1 MQESISATA
10 FTVQANQSW
19 QSTGITLD
27 GSVGVTIAYQK
38 GLWTADPQTNH
49 GEYYDANG
57 CPGYPI
63 NGDEFASY
71 PLHDGQLEGALVGR
85 VGESGTPFLISD
97 GPTPVPQGPKGTLQL
112 VINDD
117 LTGAHGNGLT
127 DNEGSVTVYIYP
139 TNTAPD
145 LSAPLVIDPPQTVPG
160 IPATNLLGPL
170 QYLLGTWTNQQLG
183 NSGKG
188 GPEAPFSYNVMP
200 LPQVDP
206 TSPQHY
212 ILKNSSYYEEL
223 TFTAIHGPVLNRGG
237 IGAQVAYT
245 VFYSQRVYFAEGPN
259 KDALVHAENGSLL
272 LLGDLPQQ
280 LGPYGNGNLPGLGN
294 QVVANS
300 VPPTQAFNLVKQVA
314 VPHGNSVLALGSYT
328 YGSGAPDIPAATVL
342 PTGVDTAP
350 YYAQSQVSNPNPA
363 YTLNPNQALVDAL
376 EIREPDAYIKLNV
389 SSANGNGAVTNI
401 GFEQQHANV
410 AGYDFTYWLESL
422 DQGNSYTQLQYSQT
436 ITLKIPMAGSTVS
449 FPHVTVNTLTKKS
462 S

>member
-1 MQESISATA
+1 M
-10 FTVQANQSW
+10 
-19 QSTGITLD
+19 
-27 GSVGVTIAYQK
+27 
-38 GLWTADPQTNH
+38 
-49 GEYYDANG
+49 
-57 CPGYPI
+57 
-63 NGDEFASY
+63 
-71 PLHDGQLEGALVGR
+71 
-85 VGESGTPFLISD
+85 
-97 GPTPVPQGPKGTLQL
+97 
-112 VINDD
+112 
-117 LTGAHGNGLT
+117 
-127 DNEGSVTVYIYP
+127 YP

-160 IPATNLLGPL
+160 IPATTLLGPL
-170 QYLLGTWTNQQLG
+170 QYLLGTWTNQPLG
-183 NSGKG
+183 TSGKG
-188 GPEAPFSYNVMP
+188 GPDAPFSYNVMP

-206 TSPQHY
+206 TSPQNY

-245 VFYSQRVYFAEGPN
+245 VFYSQRVYFADGPN

-272 LLGDLPQQ
+272 LLGDLQQQ

-294 QVVANS
+294 QIVSGS
-300 VPPTQAFNLVKQVA
+300 VPPTQEFNLVKQVA

-350 YYAQSQVSNPNPA
+350 YYAQSQVSNPNPV

-389 SSANGNGAVTNI
+389 SSANGSGAVTNI

-436 ITLKIPMAGSTVS
+436 ITLKIPMAGNTVS

>member
-1 MQESISATA
+1 MQQSIHPVAI
-10 FTVQANQSW
+10 TVQANQAW
-19 QSTGITLD
+19 QSTGVTLD

-38 GLWTADPQTNH
+38 GTWTADPTTNN
-49 GEYYDANG
+49 GVPYDAKG
-57 CPGYPI
+57 CPNYPI
-63 NGDEFASY
+63 KGSEFSSY

-85 VGESGTPFLISD
+85 VGESGAPFLIGD
-97 GPTPVPQGPKGTLQL
+97 GTTIPQGQNGALWL
-112 VINDD
+112 CINDD
-117 LTGAHGNGLT
+117 LTGQHGHGLT
-127 DNEGSVTVYIYP
+127 DNEGAVTVYVYA

-145 LSAPLVIDPPQTVPG
+145 LSAPLVIDPPQTAPG
-160 IPATNLLGPL
+160 IPDATLLGPL
-170 QYLLGTWTNQQLG
+170 QYLLGTWTNQPLG

-188 GPEAPFSYNVMP
+188 GPDAPFSYNVMP

-206 TSPQHY
+206 TSPHNY

-272 LLGDLPQQ
+272 LLGDITQQ
-280 LGPYGNGNLPGLGN
+280 LGPYGNGDLPGLGN
-294 QVVANS
+294 QIVSGS
-300 VPPTQAFNLVKQVA
+300 VPPTQQFNLVKQVA
-314 VPHGNSVLALGSYT
+314 VPHGNSVLALGSSSS
-328 YGSGAPDIPAATVL
+328 GSGAPDIPPATVL
-342 PTGVDTAP
+342 PTNVDTAP
-350 YYAQSQVSNPNPA
+350 YYAQSKVSNPNLT

-376 EIREPDAYIKLNV
+376 KVQEPDAYIKLTV
-389 SSANGNGAVTNI
+389 SSANGSGAVTNI

-422 DQGNSYTQLQYSQT
+422 DGGVSYTQLQYSQT
-436 ITLKIPMAGSTVS
+436 ITLKIPMNGYTAS